1 MLSVAGGK
9 GDDMDLLLIPVLLS
23 LGGGLIYL
31 SLNGAPKVSLE
42 KVPFGFKRD
51 PFKLNDWMSKRPN
64 TNRKPGNRITAE
76 DAELVD
82 LMNDMIAVRE
92 QLTDLQLARAPRPIR
107 RRQGRK
113 PATTPVVT
121 VELSVAVDDETPV
134 VVRETLTRHEVIE
147 AEPVHVEIA
156 AAPEASVVE
165 QSPAIKEST
174 PKLPHPVKASSERPA
189 LPKDLLEQAR
199 AKAAEEKAAGPAPE
213 KAVEKAAEQ
222 PLAAKRAP
230 VEKSIEQ
237 PLAAKQAPVE
247 KQPAEKASEKQTAA
261 RRPSYSGH
269 NRRYVR
275 I

>member
-31 SLNGAPKVSLE
+31 SLNGAPRVSLE

-51 PFKLNDWMSKRPN
+51 PFKLNDWMNKRPN
-64 TNRKPGNRITAE
+64 ANRKAGNRISAE

-113 PATTPVVT
+113 PATAPVVT
-121 VELSVAVDDETPV
+121 VELSVAVDDEAPV
-134 VVRETLTRHEVIE
+134 VVRETLTRQEVVE
-147 AEPVHVEIA
+147 AEPVQVETSKPA
-156 AAPEASVVE
+156 AEVAAIEEAPVTREMA
-165 QSPAIKEST
+165 

-199 AKAAEEKAAGPAPE
+199 AKAAEEKAAIPAPE
-213 KAVEKAAEQ
+213 KAVEK
-222 PLAAKRAP
+222 PTAKAIE
-230 VEKSIEQ
+230 EK
-237 PLAAKQAPVE
+237 PALVE
-247 KQPAEKASEKQTAA
+247 KQPVEKASEKQTAT

>member
-1 MLSVAGGK
+1 
-9 GDDMDLLLIPVLLS
+9 MDLLLIPVLLS

-199 AKAAEEKAAGPAPE
+199 AMASEAKTSEEKAAAPAPE
-213 KAVEKAAEQ
+213 KAVEKTSRTTMKAVEEKQAV
-222 PLAAKRAP
+222 
-230 VEKSIEQ
+230 VEK
-237 PLAAKQAPVE
+237 LPV
-247 KQPAEKASEKQTAA
+247 EKASEKQTAA